1 MSKYFKLIGV
11 IVGGLVIFGLDKGI
25 GLNAGQL
32 GIGDEVRELI
42 ELAIMGVFVYAFPA
56 NSS

>member
-1 MSKYFKLIGV
+1 MTRYFKLIGV
-11 IVGGLVIFGLDKGI
+11 ITGGLIIFGLDKGI

-32 GIGDEVRELI
+32 GIGEEIRELI